1 MIGIL
6 IVAHE
11 PVASSFAAAI
21 AHVLGNAP
29 AQFASL
35 DVANNARPDE
45 WLDRARREAARL
57 DSGAGVLVCADV
69 CGATPCNI
77 ANELGHPGK
86 VNVITGV
93 NLPMI
98 LRAINYR
105 NLSLNE
111 LTDKALAGGRSGVM
125 QLGPDDAASES

>member
-6 IVAHE
+6 IVAHD

-21 AHVLGNAP
+21 RHVLGNAP
-29 AQFASL
+29 AQFAWL
-35 DVANNARPDE
+35 DVANDARPDE
-45 WLDRARREAARL
+45 WLDRARRQAALL
-57 DSGAGVLVCADV
+57 DSGAGVLVCADL

-77 ANELGHPGK
+77 ANQLSQPGK

-93 NLPMI
+93 NLPML

-105 NLSLNE
+105 NLNLDE
-111 LTDKALAGGRSGVM
+111 LTDKALAGGKDGVM
-125 QLGPDDAASES
+125 QLGVGDVANEN